1 MATPVLGKIDEFDRH
16 KEEWPQYVER
26 LGFFFIAN
34 SITTAE
40 KKRAIFLSVVGA
52 ATYKVLRN
60 LISPELPS
68 EKSYD
73 ELVSVLEQHYNP
85 APSEIVERFR
95 FYCRTRKPGESVANF
110 LAQLRS
116 LATRCNYG
124 DSLENMLRD
133 RLVCGI
139 NDDSIQKRLLAERNL
154 TYKRAVE
161 LARGLETAD
170 RNVKLLK
177 SGATSHIKRE
187 TPLQDSPQVNRVAS
201 NKGSTAVICYRCGI
215 AGHTV
220 EQCRYSKDIVCH
232 GCRKA
237 GHLQRACKGT
247 NPSQN
252 RVGAR
257 KKDSRP
263 RRPVRHI
270 EEEGAG
276 EEDVEEPTL
285 LKPHTADRVEQ
296 KQSQQKAHHD
306 ARAKSR
312 IFKLGDA
319 VFVKNYGSGRRWLP
333 GKIEQ
338 VTGPVSFQVKLDDGR
353 TRRCHQDQIRIR
365 VIAPDMP
372 PESDDGS
379 LENTSD
385 IVIPLSSF
393 EGEPQ
398 ASEVESL
405 TLGSDSPP
413 SDPPGPSGIPP
424 ESSEPDVMPP
434 TAKSYPSRSRV
445 PPDRYE
451 PSF

>member
-1 MATPVLGKIDEFDRH
+1 MATPVLGKIDEFYRYN
-16 KEEWPQYVER
+16 EEWPQYVER
-26 LGFFFIAN
+26 LRFFFIAN

-40 KKRAIFLSVVGA
+40 KKRAVFLSVVGA

-95 FYCRTRKPGESVANF
+95 FYCRARKPGESVANF
-110 LAQLRS
+110 FAQLRS
-116 LATRCNYG
+116 LAARCNYG

-139 NDDSIQKRLLAERNL
+139 NDDSIHKRLLAEPNL
-154 TYKRAVE
+154 TYKKAVE

-187 TPLQDSPQVNRVAS
+187 TPLPESPQVNRVAS

-215 AGHTV
+215 GGHAV

-237 GHLQRACKGT
+237 RHLQKACKGT

-252 RVGAR
+252 RAGAR
-257 KKDSRP
+257 KKDSHP
-263 RRPVRHI
+263 RHPVHHI

-276 EEDVEEPTL
+276 EEDVEEATL
-285 LKPHTADRVEQ
+285 FRINASQRSPPIEVHLLVDNCCVRFEVDTGPAKSVM
-296 KQSQQKAHHD
+296 SQQIFNQLSPG
-306 ARAKSR
+306 KSLETTKVR
-312 IFKLGDA
+312 LVSYSNEPIPVVSQCTVNIAYKSQNAVVPLVVVKGTGPSLFGRNWLNHIRLEWQEINYVPGDA
-319 VFVKNYGSGRRWLP
+319 V
-333 GKIEQ
+333 
-338 VTGPVSFQVKLDDGR
+338 
-353 TRRCHQDQIRIR
+353 
-365 VIAPDMP
+365 
-372 PESDDGS
+372 
-379 LENTSD
+379 
-385 IVIPLSSF
+385 
-393 EGEPQ
+393 
-398 ASEVESL
+398 
-405 TLGSDSPP
+405 
-413 SDPPGPSGIPP
+413 
-424 ESSEPDVMPP
+424 
-434 TAKSYPSRSRV
+434 
-445 PPDRYE
+445 
-451 PSF
+451 